1 MNRIATLIL
10 LILMLSL
17 VACGGDADDEHME
30 MDTPMSDTLE
40 VTGVWG
46 RNSPMVAPNGAFYMM
61 IANGTDSDE
70 KLLSAS
76 ADICGVAE
84 LHEMYVKENDV
95 MGMRPVPDGYIA
107 IPAGGSAELKVGGMH
122 VMCIDKTESFE
133 LGQEIPIT
141 LVFENAGEMVVT
153 AEIREEAM
161 EMDMDAHE

>member
-95 MGMRPVPDGYIA
+95 MGMRPVPDGLA
-107 IPAGGSAELKVGGMH
+107 VCTSCASTKPNPLNLVKKSPSPLSLKTQAKWLLLPKSAKKRWKWTWMPTN
-122 VMCIDKTESFE
+122 K
-133 LGQEIPIT
+133 
-141 LVFENAGEMVVT
+141 
-153 AEIREEAM
+153 
-161 EMDMDAHE
+161 